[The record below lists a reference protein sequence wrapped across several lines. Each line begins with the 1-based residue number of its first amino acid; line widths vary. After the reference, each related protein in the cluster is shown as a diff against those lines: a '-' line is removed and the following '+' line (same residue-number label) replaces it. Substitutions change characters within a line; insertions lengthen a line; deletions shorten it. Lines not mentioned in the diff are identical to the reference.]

1 MANLPRDAGKEA
13 IREKGWLKANKWLV
27 LRRISQLGILAAFG
41 LGPWLD
47 IWVVKGNLSY
57 SLTLD
62 TLPLTDPYVLLQ
74 ALIGGVVPETTALV
88 GVAIVVLF
96 YSLVGGR
103 VYCSWVCPVNLIT
116 DTAGWLRRKLGI
128 RGTTQASRSTRYW
141 ILGLTFVLSA
151 ITGSIV
157 WELVNPVTITMRA
170 LFFGMGLAWLLIL
183 AVFLFDLLVARDGWC
198 GHYCPVGAFYSLLS
212 TWTPTRVVAAQRE
225 ACDDCMDCFNV
236 CPEPQV
242 IKPAL
247 KGADKGIGPVITA
260 NQCTNCGRCID
271 VCAKDV
277 FHFGSRFSK
286 GSDASVK
293 TPRHLPSTGS

>member
-13 IREKGWLKANKWLV
+13 AAAKGWLRANKWLL
-27 LRRISQLGILAAFG
+27 LRRLSQIGIILAFG
-41 LGPWLD
+41 LGPWFGVWL
-47 IWVVKGNLSY
+47 VKGNLSY
-57 SLTLD
+57 SLTLE

-74 ALIGGVVPETTALV
+74 ALMGGVVPETIALV

-103 VYCSWVCPVNLIT
+103 VYCSWVCPVNLVT
-116 DTAGWLRRKLGI
+116 DTAGWLRRKLGL
-128 RGTTQASRSTRYW
+128 RGSSQTPRSTRYW

-157 WELVNPVTITMRA
+157 WELVNPVTITVRA
-170 LFFGMGLAWLLIL
+170 LLFGVGLAWILIL
-183 AVFLFDLLVARDGWC
+183 AIFLFDLFVARDGWC
-198 GHYCPVGAFYSLLS
+198 GHYCPVGAFYSLMS
-212 TWTPTRVVAAQRE
+212 TWAPLRVVADKRD

-242 IKPAL
+242 IRPAL
-247 KGADKGIGPVITA
+247 KGAEKGIGPVITA

-277 FHFGSRFSK
+277 FRFGSRYARNPVIGAKAPDPLS
-286 GSDASVK
+286 
-293 TPRHLPSTGS
+293 TTGS

>member
-1 MANLPRDAGKEA
+1 MANLPQEAGKEA
-13 IREKGWLKANKWLV
+13 IRKKGWLAANKWLI
-27 LRRISQLGILAAFG
+27 LRRISQAGILLAFG
-41 LGPWLD
+41 LGPWFG
-47 IWVVKGNLSY
+47 IWLVKGNLSY

-74 ALIGGVVPETTALV
+74 ALVGGVVPETKALV

-103 VYCSWVCPVNLIT
+103 SYCSWVCPVNLIT
-116 DTAGWLRRKLGI
+116 DTAGWLRRRLGL
-128 RGTTQASRSTRYW
+128 RGTTQASRATRYW
-141 ILGLTFVLSA
+141 ILGLTFLLSA

-157 WELVNPVTITMRA
+157 WELVNPVTITLRA
-170 LFFGMGLAWLLIL
+170 LIFGMGLAWLMIL
-183 AVFLFDLLVARDGWC
+183 GVFLFDLLVSRDGWC

-212 TWTPTRVVAAQRE
+212 TWTPTRVVAARRE

-242 IKPAL
+242 IRPAL
-247 KGADKGIGPVITA
+247 KGADKGIGPVITG

-277 FHFGSRFSK
+277 FQFGNRFANR
-286 GSDASVK
+286 GSAGLQAP
-293 TPRHLPSTGS
+293 PRARTTES